1 MDVWRVFRLTLKD
14 ATGKTVHVYEVPV
27 SRGIQALFSV
37 PVLSEIAVQV
47 AHGGKAV
54 IKARKY

>member
-1 MDVWRVFRLTLKD
+1 MNVWHVFRLTLKD

-37 PVLSEIAVQV
+37 PVLSEIAFQV
-47 AHGGKAV
+47 ANGGKAV
-54 IKARKY
+54 LKERKY

>member
-1 MDVWRVFRLTLKD
+1 MDVWHMFRLTLKD

-37 PVLSEIAVQV
+37 PVLSEIAFQV
-47 AHGGKAV
+47 VNGGKAV
-54 IKARKY
+54 IKERKY